1 MSDKQDKMWHQ
12 FKSSI
17 LSCKFILSNGKNAN
31 FVNGIYRT
39 DLDSEVAELQEEIKH
54 GHPYISYLG
63 QVSAADLDPISVIKK
78 KAVEEYLAQQ
88 ALTQDPKRDM
98 GQTAEN
104 KSTLMASAATSQGVA
119 GNAASVN
126 LAHLKK

>member
-39 DLDSEVAELQEEIKH
+39 DLDSEVAELQEEIKQ